1 VKLLMLIVD
10 GDKKE
15 EVEVLLGR
23 AGVTGY
29 TEIPG
34 AVGKGATGLKLGSR
48 AFPKTSAVIFTIVDD
63 PGLAE
68 LTRQVKAFCA
78 DCGERLKIVV
88 WGVEEVLG

>member
-15 EVEVLLGR
+15 QLEVVLSR

-29 TEIPG
+29 TEIP
-34 AVGKGATGLKLGSR
+34 AVGKGETGLKLGSR

-63 PGLAE
+63 QGLSE
-68 LTRQVKAFCA
+68 LTRQVKAFCV

-88 WGVEEVLG
+88 WGVEEVL

>member
-1 VKLLMLIVD
+1 MLIVD

-15 EVEVLLGR
+15 QLEVLLGR

-34 AVGKGATGLKLGSR
+34 VVGRGSTGLKLGSGP
-48 AFPKTSAVIFTIVDD
+48 FPKTSAVIFTIVDD
-63 PGLAE
+63 EALAE

-78 DCGERLKIVV
+78 DCGERLKVVV
-88 WGVEEVLG
+88 WGVQEVL

>member
-15 EVEVLLGR
+15 QLEVVLGR

-29 TEIPG
+29 TEIP
-34 AVGKGATGLKLGSR
+34 AVGKGETGLKLGSR

-63 PGLAE
+63 AVLAE

-78 DCGERLKIVV
+78 NCDERLKIVV
-88 WGVEEVLG
+88 WGVEEVL